1 MRILRKHHRTDANR
15 RGTTAVEL
23 AFVLPV
29 FLFLVLSIVEFAH
42 AQMVGNVLRAACRT
56 AVRLGSTGG
65 NSSAQV
71 ENHVRQVLSSAVRTA
86 AINVFVK
93 DASEFDAG
101 GLPPA
106 NQSQFEAM
114 PAIELADAEARQLF
128 LVRARVGKESVPI
141 QTSATAFVEA
151 RDLVLVLRFFFGFS
165 RTCNAVQRALIL
177 H

>member
-1 MRILRKHHRTDANR
+1 MTKRLTPLHKQTDR

-56 AVRLGSTGG
+56 GARLGSTGG

-71 ENHVRQVLSSAVRTA
+71 ESHVRQVLSSAVRTA

-101 GLPPA
+101 GQPPA
-106 NQSQFEAM
+106 NQSQIEAM
-114 PAIELADAEARQLF
+114 PAIELTDAEPRQLF
-128 LVRARVGKESVPI
+128 LVRARVNYNDIALVPMP
-141 QTSATAFVEA
+141 FMNGV
-151 RDLVLVLRFFFGFS
+151 VLQGQAIMR
-165 RTCNAVQRALIL
+165 
-177 H
+177 HE